1 MLVGL
6 LVSQSVLA
14 VPENMWRIV
23 AVLFLAFT
31 ASAELRWKRQVPCTN
46 NWVPPQN
53 PCVGNNKRVY
63 FPHPTDN
70 TKFLQCDNIGQMYI
84 IQCPSGLTYNSATT
98 SCRSPVVPQVT
109 PAATTITSGS
119 CTKANYAA
127 GLIYFAIPN
136 INTKFIECGPNG
148 GATIL
153 SCPSMLIWNQARR
166 ACEYATT
173 AGVVVT
179 PPPTVGPVTVTGP
192 GTGTGTG
199 TNPCLSKQ
207 AAAGKLYFPHPDIHK
222 FIQCDNN
229 GDAFVGSCPG
239 GLIWNTVLETCH
251 SPFASIG

>member
-1 MLVGL
+1 M
-6 LVSQSVLA
+6 
-14 VPENMWRIV
+14 
-23 AVLFLAFT
+23 
-31 ASAELRWKRQVPCTN
+31 
-46 NWVPPQN
+46 PPQN

-109 PAATTITSGS
+109 PAATTTTSGS

-173 AGVVVT
+173 AGVVVVT
-179 PPPTVGPVTVTGP
+179 PPPTVKTVTVTLP

-199 TNPCLSKQ
+199 TGMGTNPCLSSQ